1 MSPPPLGLLLASF
14 APLVLEFDPEQW
26 QAWKQFSIGDERKEN
41 AEENVIAR
49 LAKDLDKN
57 ISMDEFDEIFRGYG
71 LDGFYEYEYE
81 YEMRKRKADMRSL
94 VSKLLK
100 TEPAEKEP
108 KVK

>member
-41 AEENVIAR
+41 ADENVIAG

-57 ISMDEFDEIFRGYG
+57 ISMDEFDEIFSGDDIYV
-71 LDGFYEYEYE
+71 DYEFEYK
-81 YEMRKRKADMRSL
+81 MRKRKADMRSL

>member
-41 AEENVIAR
+41 ADENVIAR

-57 ISMDEFDEIFRGYG
+57 ISMDEFDEIFSGDDIY
-71 LDGFYEYEYE
+71 DYKYY

>member
-41 AEENVIAR
+41 ADENVIAG

-57 ISMDEFDEIFRGYG
+57 ISMDEFDEIFSGDDIY
-71 LDGFYEYEYE
+71 DY

-100 TEPAEKEP
+100 TKPAEKEP